1 MATRAMTKKNRARV
15 SVRPPAGM
23 PNRAVSDVA
32 RASARPRNHKHTI
45 NDIARLANVSKKT
58 VSRVINQSPFV
69 REETRLRISEIMQKV
84 AYTPDPQARGLAF
97 RRSFLIGLVY
107 DNPNAT
113 FIVNIQ
119 EGALGPIRRSGFE
132 LVVHPCDRTSE
143 SFVADVRHFVTR
155 QKLDGVILVPP
166 ISEDAALIRMLKEA
180 DCRYMR
186 LLSVPLDEPANIV
199 LSMDRDASKQVGEH
213 LAQLG
218 HKRIA
223 MIKGPTGFRSAHER
237 FTGFTAGLAEHGL
250 SVPPQ
255 YLVEGAYTFDSGVA
269 AAEILLDLS
278 PRPTAIFAGNDEM
291 AAGVYKVAHVKG
303 LAIPAD
309 LSVVGFDDTPIAS
322 RIWPSLTTIRLP
334 IRDMGRIAAEKLI
347 AKVHEH
353 DKPANIESTVFPHLV
368 LRGSS
373 AKPGP
378 G

>member
-15 SVRPPAGM
+15 SVRPPAGV

-69 REETRLRISEIMQKV
+69 CEKTRLRISEIVQKV
-84 AYTPDPQARGLAF
+84 AYPPDPQARGLAF

-186 LLSVPLDEPANIV
+186 LLPVPLGEPANIT
-199 LSMDRDASKQVGEH
+199 A
-213 LAQLG
+213 
-218 HKRIA
+218 A
-223 MIKGPTGFRSAHER
+223 M
-237 FTGFTAGLAEHGL
+237 
-250 SVPPQ
+250 
-255 YLVEGAYTFDSGVA
+255 
-269 AAEILLDLS
+269 
-278 PRPTAIFAGNDEM
+278 
-291 AAGVYKVAHVKG
+291 
-303 LAIPAD
+303 
-309 LSVVGFDDTPIAS
+309 
-322 RIWPSLTTIRLP
+322 
-334 IRDMGRIAAEKLI
+334 
-347 AKVHEH
+347 
-353 DKPANIESTVFPHLV
+353 
-368 LRGSS
+368 
-373 AKPGP
+373 
-378 G
+378 

>member
-1 MATRAMTKKNRARV
+1 MTTRTMAKKTRGRTPAKTSSSLPART
-15 SVRPPAGM
+15 A
-23 PNRAVSDVA
+23 SDSA
-32 RASARPRNHKHTI
+32 RAPAHKPKNHKHTI

-69 REETRLRISEIMQKV
+69 REETRLRISEIMEKV

-97 RRSFLIGLVY
+97 RRSFLMGLVY

-166 ISEDAALIRMLKEA
+166 ISEDAGLIRMLKEV

-199 LSMDRDASKQVGEH
+199 LSMDRDACKQVAEH

-223 MIKGPTGFRSAHER
+223 MIAGPTGFRSAQER
-237 FTGFTAGLAEHGL
+237 FAGFTAGLAARGL
-250 SVPPQ
+250 TLPPE
-255 YLVEGAYTFDSGVA
+255 YIVEGAYTFDSGVA
-269 AAEILLDLS
+269 AGETLLS
-278 PRPTAIFAGNDEM
+278 RVPRPTAIFAGNDEM
-291 AAGVYKVAHVKG
+291 AAGLYKAAHLRG
-303 LAIPAD
+303 LNIPND

-322 RIWPSLTTIRLP
+322 RLWPSLTTIRLP
-334 IRDMGRIAAEKLI
+334 IRDMGRIAADKLI
-347 AKVHEH
+347 AKVHRH
-353 DKPANIESTVFPHLV
+353 DSPAGAESTVFPHLV

-373 AKPGP
+373 AKPAS
-378 G
+378 

>member
-1 MATRAMTKKNRARV
+1 MATRTMAKKNRHRTAARTSATAPSRV
-15 SVRPPAGM
+15 AGE
-23 PNRAVSDVA
+23 AA
-32 RASARPRNHKHTI
+32 RAPIPRPKNHKHTI

-107 DNPNAT
+107 DNPNAS

-155 QKLDGVILVPP
+155 QKLHGVILVPP
-166 ISEDAALIRMLKEA
+166 VSEDAALIRMLKEV
-180 DCRYMR
+180 DCRYVR

-199 LSMDRDASKQVGEH
+199 LSTDRDACRQVAEH

-218 HKRIA
+218 HRRIA
-223 MIKGPTGFRSAHER
+223 MIAGPTGFRSAHER
-237 FTGFTAGLAEHGL
+237 FTGFTAGLAAHGL
-250 SVPPQ
+250 SLPPE
-255 YLVEGAYTFDSGVA
+255 YVVEGAYTFDSGVA
-269 AAEILLDLS
+269 AGEILLSRS

-291 AAGVYKVAHVKG
+291 AAGLYKAAHLRG
-303 LAIPAD
+303 LNIPND

-322 RIWPSLTTIRLP
+322 RIWPSLTTVRLP
-334 IRDMGRIAAEKLI
+334 IRDMGRMAADKLI
-347 AKVHEH
+347 ARVHRHESSAEA
-353 DKPANIESTVFPHLV
+353 DSTVLPHLV

-373 AKPGP
+373 AKLPA
-378 G
+378 